1 MNHGSCV
8 LRLLLAGAA
17 LAACMGA
24 SEESGEGASSED
36 SGGGS
41 RWILD
46 DGYDR
51 CEADDNDLD
60 AVLDV
65 ETDPECNARRA
76 RDDRD
81 RLERDRARALE
92 SASLLEKVTDR
103 PSRLAELGAWAR
115 RFHGRFRIEGQVE
128 STGGFPRRP
137 ITGKISGIAECAGIG
152 DGPGVQCALS
162 ATWPIIDS
170 AGVPASFPVI
180 LPPSPSEALRTFNPA
195 LLVLGIDPKLLE
207 VRVMLVTSDTLTH
220 SWAGVMVADTLEAV
234 RLTACRGLSEVDRP
248 DPRCI
253 HSVQLRPGQ
262 DSGTVHMDFLGDPI
276 RIRFVM
282 HRDPD
287 ARPEKPMKTRKSR

>member
-1 MNHGSCV
+1 MNHGSCA

-17 LAACMGA
+17 LVACMGA
-24 SEESGEGASSED
+24 SEDSGE
-36 SGGGS
+36 GS

-51 CEADDNDLD
+51 CEADDNDQE
-60 AVLDV
+60 AVIAL

-76 RDDRD
+76 RDNRNQ
-81 RLERDRARALE
+81 LERDRARALE
-92 SASLLEKVTDR
+92 SARLLEKVTDR
-103 PSRLAELGAWAR
+103 PSRLAELEVWAS
-115 RFHGRFRIEGQVE
+115 RFHGRFRIEGEIE

-137 ITGKISGIAECAGIG
+137 TTGKIRGIAECAGIG

-170 AGVPASFPVI
+170 ANVPASLPVI

-195 LLVLGIDPKLLE
+195 VLVFGIDPKLLE

-220 SWAGVMVADTLEAV
+220 SWAGVLVADTLDAV
-234 RLTACRGLSEVDRP
+234 RVTPCRELSEVDRL
-248 DPRCI
+248 DARCI
-253 HSVQLRPGQ
+253 RSVQLRPGQ
-262 DSGTVHMDFLGDPI
+262 DSGIIHMDFIGNPL

-287 ARPEKPMKTRKSR
+287 AGLEKPLKTRKSR